1 MGSVTDAI
9 QKQGAAKSVW
19 KKEKLEATKAWKAEE
34 LMLQKRQLVMQQKR
48 SHAEVEVL
56 NRKSKVE
63 IRKMNHEA
71 ALLEEQKKS
80 AMQERLKKLLMDH
93 KELRD
98 WVLVILR

>member
-1 MGSVTDAI
+1 
-9 QKQGAAKSVW
+9 
-19 KKEKLEATKAWKAEE
+19 
-34 LMLQKRQLVMQQKR
+34 MQQKR

>member
-1 MGSVTDAI
+1 
-9 QKQGAAKSVW
+9 
-19 KKEKLEATKAWKAEE
+19 
-34 LMLQKRQLVMQQKR
+34 MQQKR

-56 NRKSKVE
+56 HRKSKVE